1 VRLDNCRRYNY
12 LQRFIKC
19 ERVQKVLLRTPP
31 LLMTLRPKQ
40 WAKNLLVFTAPL
52 AAGGILRG
60 NTLSRTVIAFV
71 AFCFISSVGYIIN
84 DLKDIERDRKNPK
97 KSKRPLASG
106 SISKTQ
112 AIGVLV
118 LSAILGMAAA
128 SALSL
133 SFQITLLC
141 YLALTLSYSF
151 GLKHQP
157 VVELLIVALGFVMRA
172 IGGGAA
178 TNTPISKWFLVVA
191 TFGSL
196 VIVTAKRLAEA
207 ESLADVDVRPV
218 IRQYPLPFL
227 RFVLAVSAGVTLTGY
242 SLWAFSLPESKP
254 YAQISLLPVCLG
266 LFRYVWLVEKG
277 EGEIPEDLLLHDV
290 MLVASGVV
298 TALLLF
304 FSVY

>member
-1 VRLDNCRRYNY
+1 
-12 LQRFIKC
+12 
-19 ERVQKVLLRTPP
+19 
-31 LLMTLRPKQ
+31 MTLRPKQ
-40 WAKNLLVFTAPL
+40 WVKNLLVFAAPL
-52 AAGGILRG
+52 AAGGIFHG
-60 NTLSRTVIAFV
+60 NTLSRAFIAFL
-71 AFCFISSVGYIIN
+71 AFSFASSIGYIVN
-84 DLKDIERDRKNPK
+84 DLKDIERDKRNPK

-106 SISKTQ
+106 SIST
-112 AIGVLV
+112 AEAMGVLV
-118 LSAILGMAAA
+118 LCVVLGVLAA
-128 SALSL
+128 STLPL

-141 YLALTLSYSF
+141 YMALTMSYSF

-172 IGGGAA
+172 IGGAAA
-178 TNTPISKWFLVVA
+178 TKTPISTWFLVVT

-207 ESLADVDVRPV
+207 ESLADADVRPV
-218 IRQYPLPFL
+218 IREYPLPFL
-227 RFVLAVSAGVTLTGY
+227 RFVLAVSASVTLTGY

-254 YAQISLLPVCLG
+254 YAQISLLPVCMG

-290 MLVASGVV
+290 TLVASGIV
-298 TALLLF
+298 AGLLLF

>member
-1 VRLDNCRRYNY
+1 VRLG
-12 LQRFIKC
+12 
-19 ERVQKVLLRTPP
+19 TPPP

-40 WAKNLLVFTAPL
+40 WVKNLLVFAAPL
-52 AAGGILRG
+52 AAGGIFHG
-60 NTLSRTVIAFV
+60 NTLSRAFIALL
-71 AFCFISSVGYIIN
+71 AFSFASSVGYIVN
-84 DLKDIERDRKNPK
+84 DLKDIERDKRNPK
-97 KSKRPLASG
+97 KSQRPLASG
-106 SISKTQ
+106 SISTAQ
-112 AIGVLV
+112 AMGALVLCVVLGVL
-118 LSAILGMAAA
+118 AA
-128 SALSL
+128 SALPL

-141 YLALTLSYSF
+141 YMALTMSYSF

-172 IGGGAA
+172 IGGAAA
-178 TNTPISKWFLVVA
+178 TKTPISTWFLVVT

-207 ESLADVDVRPV
+207 ESLADADVRPV
-218 IRQYPLPFL
+218 IREYPLPFL
-227 RFVLAVSAGVTLTGY
+227 RFVLAVSASVTLTGY

-290 MLVASGVV
+290 TLVASGIV
-298 TALLLF
+298 AGLLLF